1 MSERFLT
8 MLEVSQK
15 QAYIF
20 SSNKLKD
27 NVINS
32 ATIAWIMSPEYFESV
47 IADNGLFSKE
57 KNLVYSGGG
66 HTVLEFDCK
75 ENAVEFA
82 KRVTRQIR
90 QDYEGIEIFAKTI
103 EYQEEKSPGAN
114 MQALTDALEAKKS
127 IRASAFCQGSFG
139 IEYIDSDT
147 LRTKLS
153 GKEKKKEIPQQEKDV
168 ETSLLPEGY
177 KPADEFRYLGGEKGK
192 SNFIAVVH
200 IDGNAMGKRIEE
212 LHIKNPSHDWKEYKT
227 MMRSFSEGIDKDF
240 KSAYK
245 AMVEVVKKAMEKEKL
260 KELKLE
266 EQKFPVRRI
275 ITAGDDI
282 CFVAEGRIGIE
293 CAVAFI
299 KALKE
304 QKNQEDG
311 KSYAACAG
319 VAIVHQKYPFYRA
332 YELAEQL
339 CSNAKKFG
347 ASLSEDGSG
356 KDISAIDWHIEY
368 GEMDDSLEDIR
379 KNYVAMDGK
388 SLIMRPY
395 IVDATEEINRKE
407 RNRQYHNFKNLITKM
422 QDKEHSYA
430 RGKLKELRPVL
441 KQGELQTK
449 HYLEFHKIQGLELE
463 SFCGISSMFDAI
475 ELIDTY
481 ISFIE
486 KEESH

>member
-66 HTVLEFDCK
+66 HTVLEFERK
-75 ENAVEFA
+75 ELAVEFA

-103 EYQEEKSPGAN
+103 EYQEDKSPSEN
-114 MQALTDALEAKKS
+114 MQALTDALEEKKS

-139 IEYIDSDT
+139 IEKVSSST
-147 LRTKLS
+147 LKPERK
-153 GKEKKKEIPQQEKDV
+153 GNVKEKEMPQQEKEV
-168 ETSLLPEGY
+168 EAELMPDGY
-177 KPADEFRYLGGEKGK
+177 EVAKEFENLGGDKGK

-200 IDGNAMGKRIEE
+200 IDGNAMGARIEA
-212 LHIKNPSHDWKEYKT
+212 LHQKNKDCDWDSYKK

-240 KSAYK
+240 KAAYK
-245 AMVEVVKKAMEKEKL
+245 SMTQVVKNALENHKLDDLKL
-260 KELKLE
+260 KGNA
-266 EQKFPVRRI
+266 FPVRRI

-299 KALKE
+299 KALKM
-304 QKNQEDG
+304 QINQEDQEG
-311 KSYAACAG
+311 YAACAG

-332 YELAEQL
+332 YELAEHL

-347 ASLSEDGSG
+347 ASLSKDGSG
-356 KDISAIDWHIEY
+356 RDVSAIDWHIEY
-368 GEMDDSLEDIR
+368 GELADSLEDIR
-379 KNYVAMDGK
+379 NNYITKEGK

-395 IVDATEEINRKE
+395 IADATDEINKKE
-407 RNRQYHNFKNLITKM
+407 SNRQYENFKTLIRRI

-430 RGKLKELRPVL
+430 RGKVKELRNVL
-441 KQGELQTK
+441 KQGDDYTEHFLK
-449 HYLEFHKIQGLELE
+449 FHHMDDFKLE
-463 SFCGISSMFDAI
+463 SYCGTSSMFDAI

-481 ISFIE
+481 IPFVG
-486 KEESH
+486 KEESL